1 MDPTNIRSKAIKLGL
16 RVTKDVNGSRVK
28 LSDKD
33 IKKRV
38 HAVMKSRASNTKKF
52 IRICRDVLVTA
63 GPIGTVTQSRS
74 TLPPPPPPPP
84 PPPRKPLVNEKR
96 AKLMSELKAT
106 LKKRGVTK

>member
-84 PPPRKPLVNEKR
+84 IRKPVINEKR
-96 AKLMSELKAT
+96 AKLMNELKAT
-106 LKKRGVTK
+106 LKKRGIAK

>member
-28 LSDKD
+28 LTDKD

-84 PPPRKPLVNEKR
+84 IRKPVINEKR
-96 AKLMSELKAT
+96 AKLMNELKAT
-106 LKKRGVTK
+106 LKKRGIAK

>member
-1 MDPTNIRSKAIKLGL
+1 MDPTNIRSKARKLGL

-28 LSDKD
+28 LTDKD

-84 PPPRKPLVNEKR
+84 PRKPLVNNKR

>member
-1 MDPTNIRSKAIKLGL
+1 MDPTNIRSKARKLGL

-28 LSDKD
+28 LTDKD

-74 TLPPPPPPPP
+74 ILPPPPPPPP
-84 PPPRKPLVNEKR
+84 IRKPVINEKR
-96 AKLMSELKAT
+96 AKLMNELKAT
-106 LKKRGVTK
+106 LKKRGIAK